1 MMKETLA
8 IYSPSF
14 FNYKFHE
21 EHPFNPLRISL
32 WFELLEA
39 MGVISEEDLVSS
51 QPALDGE
58 LLLVHSPDYVEAVR
72 NVSLGIGVEDPL
84 KYNLGTEDNPIF
96 PNMHQATSYIVG
108 GTLKA
113 AKLLMDSKAK
123 HVLNM
128 AGGLHHAM
136 ANKASG
142 FCIYNDIAVA
152 IGWLKKHYNLKIMYI
167 DVDAHHGD
175 GVQWIFYGDP
185 DVMKVSIHETGRYL
199 FPGTGNVR
207 ERGEGE
213 GFGYTVN
220 MPLEPFTEDDS
231 YIEVMETLLP
241 SLAKSFQPDLIISQ
255 HGCDTHENDPLT
267 HLSLTTRGFAAAA
280 KLIHDLA
287 HEYCD
292 GRWLV
297 VGGGGYEYWGVV
309 PRSWAIL
316 WGIISGRE
324 LPENLPESWRCKWGK
339 IAPVVLP
346 TKLLDKSADYPAKP
360 RREEIEEKNR
370 RTVVQALNRPVWN
383 YLF

>member
-1 MMKETLA
+1 MMREALA
-8 IYSPSF
+8 VYSPSF
-14 FNYKFHE
+14 YDYKFHE
-21 EHPFNPLRISL
+21 EHPFNPLRILL

-39 MGVISEEDLVSS
+39 MGVISGEDLTPPQSIT
-51 QPALDGE
+51 DEE
-58 LLLVHSPDYVEAVR
+58 LLLVHSVDYLDAVKKI
-72 NVSLGIGVEDPL
+72 SQGIEIADPL
-84 KYNLGTEDNPIF
+84 QYNLGTEDNPFF
-96 PNMHQATSYIVG
+96 PNMHQASSYLVG

-113 AKLLMDSKAK
+113 AKLLMEGKAK
-123 HVLNM
+123 HTLNM

-152 IGWLKKHYNLKIMYI
+152 IGWLRKHYNLKIMYI

-175 GVQWIFYGDP
+175 GVQWIFYDDP

-231 YIEVMETLLP
+231 YIEILETILP

-255 HGCDTHENDPLT
+255 HGCDTHEYDPLT
-267 HLSLTTRGFAAAA
+267 HLSITTRGFAAAA
-280 KLIHDLA
+280 NLIHDLA
-287 HEYCD
+287 HRYCD

-297 VGGGGYEYWGVV
+297 VGGGGYEHWGVV
-309 PRSWAIL
+309 PRCWAIL
-316 WGIISGRE
+316 WGIISSRE
-324 LPENLPESWRCKWGK
+324 LPKNLPESWRRKWGESSP
-339 IAPVVLP
+339 IDLPV
-346 TKLLDKSADYPAKP
+346 KLWDQPEDFPAKP
-360 RREEIEEKNR
+360 RREEIAEKNR
-370 RTVVQALNRPVWN
+370 RTAIQALNRPVWN